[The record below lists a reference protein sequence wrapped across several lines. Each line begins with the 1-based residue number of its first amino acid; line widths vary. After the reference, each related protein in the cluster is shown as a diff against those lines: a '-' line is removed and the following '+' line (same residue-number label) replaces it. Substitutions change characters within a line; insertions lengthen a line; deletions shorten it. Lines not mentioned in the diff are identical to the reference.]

1 MNEIIT
7 IVDGKVLLDSQLS
20 EKIIAVEKQ
29 LKELKNIQDTYKKV
43 IKEAMEEKCIKKII
57 NEVEGINITYTSEQK
72 NLERFNKDKFQEDY
86 PELYDQYVTMD
97 GKKTAFI
104 TIKFI

>member
-7 IVDGKVLLDSQLS
+7 IVDGKVLLYSQLS

>member
-7 IVDGKVLLDSQLS
+7 IVDGKVLLDSRLS

-86 PELYDQYVTMD
+86 PEVRS
-97 GKKTAFI
+97 GRFHP
-104 TIKFI
+104 